1 MSDMFSAYAT
11 LFRTPGAMKF
21 SVLALIGRM
30 PISMDSLAL
39 IFIVVAVSDSYALAG
54 ALSAVA
60 SIVISIANPFWS
72 RLADRIGQRKM
83 LLRVV
88 PLKILGLSL
97 FIALVMNGAPVWT
110 WFVSIILAELA
121 AINTGG
127 LVRRRWLHVL
137 SPDKSTTDEDEA
149 DKHVVNTAYS
159 YEALMDEIVFIVGPI
174 TATACA
180 TSIAPAAGLIA
191 GMILMSIG
199 LPLFAMQR
207 ATEPPPS
214 PVRVKDPHP
223 PVIGIPIVQAIALA
237 TTFTGGFFGAISIT
251 VVAFAE
257 SQGQKSYSGLLLGL
271 WASGSAVMAIIN
283 GLIKW
288 KTSYAGR
295 FLIFLT
301 ALTIFSIPFIF
312 VDSILGLAI
321 ALFFNGFAIAPL
333 IVNAYGIVQEAVPS
347 EQITESFTW
356 VVAGMPLGGAISS
369 ALGGW
374 VIDTYGAQSA
384 LWVPLG
390 FMCAAL
396 LATLPYFRV
405 YKGLIHYSLNRD

>member
-1 MSDMFSAYAT
+1 MFSAYTT

-21 SVLALIGRM
+21 SISALIGRM

-60 SIVISIANPFWS
+60 SIAISIANPFWS

-83 LLRVV
+83 LIRVV
-88 PLKILGLSL
+88 PMKIIGLSL

-251 VVAFAE
+251 VVGFAE

-301 ALTIFSIPFIF
+301 ALTIFSIPFVF
-312 VDSILGLAI
+312 VDSIFGLAL

-333 IVNAYGIVQEAVPS
+333 IVNAYGVVQEAVPS

-405 YKGLIHYSLNRD
+405 YKQLIHYSLNRD

>member
-1 MSDMFSAYAT
+1 MFSAYTT
-11 LFRTPGAMKF
+11 LFRTPGAMRF
-21 SVLALIGRM
+21 SIPALIGRM

-60 SIVISIANPFWS
+60 SIVISIATPFWS
-72 RLADRIGQRKM
+72 RVADRIGQRKM

-88 PLKILGLSL
+88 PLKIAGLSL
-97 FIALVMNGAPVWT
+97 FIALVMNEAPIWT
-110 WFVSIILAELA
+110 WFVSIIVAELA

-137 SPDKSTTDEDEA
+137 SPDKTTTAEDEA
-149 DKHVVNTAYS
+149 NKHVVNTAYS

-237 TTFTGGFFGAISIT
+237 TTFTGGFFGAIAIT
-251 VVAFAE
+251 VVGFAE

-283 GLIKW
+283 GLVKW
-288 KTSYAGR
+288 KTPYVGR

-301 ALTIFSIPFIF
+301 ALTVLSIPFVF
-312 VDSILGLAI
+312 VDSIFWLAI
-321 ALFFNGFAIAPL
+321 ALFFNGIAIAPL
-333 IVNAYGIVQEAVPS
+333 IVNAYCVVQEAVPS

-374 VIDTYGAQSA
+374 VIDTYGAQNA
-384 LWVPLG
+384 FWVPLG

>member
-1 MSDMFSAYAT
+1 MFSAYTT

-21 SVLALIGRM
+21 SISGLIGRM

-83 LLRVV
+83 LIRVV
-88 PLKILGLSL
+88 PIKIIGLSL

-110 WFVSIILAELA
+110 WFVSIIVAELA

-137 SPDKSTTDEDEA
+137 SPDKSTTAEDET

-159 YEALMDEIVFIVGPI
+159 YEALMDEVVFIVGPI

-251 VVAFAE
+251 VVGFAE

-288 KTSYAGR
+288 KTSYTGR
-295 FLIFLT
+295 FLIFLSS
-301 ALTIFSIPFIF
+301 LTLLSIPFVF
-312 VDSILGLAI
+312 VDSILGLAV

-405 YKGLIHYSLNRD
+405 YKRLIHYSLNRD

>member
-1 MSDMFSAYAT
+1 MSDMFSAYTT

-21 SVLALIGRM
+21 SVSALIGRM

-60 SIVISIANPFWS
+60 SITISIATPFWS

-83 LLRVV
+83 VLRVV

-97 FIALVMNGAPVWT
+97 FIALVMNEAPVCT
-110 WFVSIILAELA
+110 WFASIILAELA

-137 SPDKSTTDEDEA
+137 SPDKSTTAEDET

-237 TTFTGGFFGAISIT
+237 TTLTGGFFGAIAIT
-251 VVAFAE
+251 VVGFAE
-257 SQGQKSYSGLLLGL
+257 SEGQKSYSGLLLGL

-333 IVNAYGIVQEAVPS
+333 IVNAYGVVQEAVPS

-356 VVAGMPLGGAISS
+356 VVAGMPLGGAIAS

-374 VIDTYGAQSA
+374 VIETYGAQSA

-405 YKGLIHYSLNRD
+405 YKGLIHYSLTRD

>member
-1 MSDMFSAYAT
+1 MFSAYTT

-21 SVLALIGRM
+21 SVSALIGRM

-60 SIVISIANPFWS
+60 SITISIATPFWS

-97 FIALVMNGAPVWT
+97 FIALVMNEAPVWT

-137 SPDKSTTDEDEA
+137 SPDKSTTAEDET

-237 TTFTGGFFGAISIT
+237 TTFTGGFFGAIAIT
-251 VVAFAE
+251 VVGFAE
-257 SQGQKSYSGLLLGL
+257 SEGQKSYSGLLLGL

-312 VDSILGLAI
+312 VDSIFGLAI

-333 IVNAYGIVQEAVPS
+333 IVNAYGVVQEAVPS

-356 VVAGMPLGGAISS
+356 VVAGMPLGGAVAS

-374 VIDTYGAQSA
+374 VIETYGAQSA

-405 YKGLIHYSLNRD
+405 YKGLIHYSLTRD

>member
-1 MSDMFSAYAT
+1 MFSAYTT

-21 SVLALIGRM
+21 SVLALVGRM

-60 SIVISIANPFWS
+60 SIVISIATPFWS

-121 AINTGG
+121 SINTGG

-137 SPDKSTTDEDEA
+137 SPDKSTTAEDET

-312 VDSILGLAI
+312 VDSIFGLAI

-405 YKGLIHYSLNRD
+405 YKRLIHYPLNRD

>member
-1 MSDMFSAYAT
+1 MFSAYTT

-121 AINTGG
+121 SINTGG

-137 SPDKSTTDEDEA
+137 SPDKSTTAEDET

-312 VDSILGLAI
+312 VDSIFGLAI

-405 YKGLIHYSLNRD
+405 YKGLIHYPLNRD

>member
-1 MSDMFSAYAT
+1 MFSAYTT

-21 SVLALIGRM
+21 SISALIGRM

-60 SIVISIANPFWS
+60 SIAISIANPFWS

-88 PLKILGLSL
+88 PMKIIGLSL

-214 PVRVKDPHP
+214 PVRIKDPHP

-251 VVAFAE
+251 VVGFAE

-301 ALTIFSIPFIF
+301 ALTIFSIPFVF
-312 VDSILGLAI
+312 VDSIFGLAL

-333 IVNAYGIVQEAVPS
+333 IVNAYGVVQEAVPS

>member
-1 MSDMFSAYAT
+1 MSDMFSAYTT
-11 LFRTPGAMKF
+11 LFRIPGAMKF
-21 SVLALIGRM
+21 SVSALIGRM

-60 SIVISIANPFWS
+60 SITISIATPFWS

-97 FIALVMNGAPVWT
+97 FIALVMNEAPVWT

-137 SPDKSTTDEDEA
+137 SPDKSTTAEDET

-214 PVRVKDPHP
+214 PVRIKDPHP

-237 TTFTGGFFGAISIT
+237 TTFTGGFFGAIAIT
-251 VVAFAE
+251 VVGFAE
-257 SQGQKSYSGLLLGL
+257 SEGQKSYSGLLLGL

-312 VDSILGLAI
+312 VDSIFGLAI

-333 IVNAYGIVQEAVPS
+333 IVNAYGVVQEAVPS

-356 VVAGMPLGGAISS
+356 VVAGMPLGGAVAS

-374 VIDTYGAQSA
+374 VIETYGAQSA

-405 YKGLIHYSLNRD
+405 YKGLIHYSLTRD

>member
-1 MSDMFSAYAT
+1 MSDMFSAYTT
-11 LFRTPGAMKF
+11 LFRIPGAMKF
-21 SVLALIGRM
+21 SVSALIGRM

-60 SIVISIANPFWS
+60 SITISIATPFWS

-97 FIALVMNGAPVWT
+97 FIALVMNEAPVWT

-137 SPDKSTTDEDEA
+137 SPDKSTTAEDET

-214 PVRVKDPHP
+214 PVRIKDPHP

-237 TTFTGGFFGAISIT
+237 TTFTGGFFGAIAIT
-251 VVAFAE
+251 VVGFAE
-257 SQGQKSYSGLLLGL
+257 SEGQKSYSGLLLGL

-312 VDSILGLAI
+312 VDSIFGLAI

-333 IVNAYGIVQEAVPS
+333 IVNAYGVVQEAVPS

-356 VVAGMPLGGAISS
+356 VVAGMPLGGAIAS

-374 VIDTYGAQSA
+374 VIETYGAQSA

-405 YKGLIHYSLNRD
+405 YKGLIHYSLTRD

>member
-1 MSDMFSAYAT
+1 
-11 LFRTPGAMKF
+11 
-21 SVLALIGRM
+21 
-30 PISMDSLAL
+30 MDSLAL

-88 PLKILGLSL
+88 PLKVLGLSL

-121 AINTGG
+121 SINTGG

-137 SPDKSTTDEDEA
+137 SPDKSTTAEDET

-295 FLIFLT
+295 FLIFLS

-405 YKGLIHYSLNRD
+405 YKRLIHYPLNRD

>member
-1 MSDMFSAYAT
+1 MFSAYAT

-137 SPDKSTTDEDEA
+137 SPDKSTTAEDET

-288 KTSYAGR
+288 KTSYTGR
-295 FLIFLT
+295 FLIFLSS
-301 ALTIFSIPFIF
+301 LTLLSIPFVF
-312 VDSILGLAI
+312 VDSILGLAV

-405 YKGLIHYSLNRD
+405 YKRLIHYPLNRD